1 MIRKNKSREKIS
13 KAQSAEMPGKYANL
27 MNDVAFQY
35 VFGSESNKDLLMALL
50 NELIP
55 ELHITSLSFNRQRQ
69 QSFAKNLKRSV
80 FDVSCQL
87 ADGTYVDVEV
97 QVCPQDWFA
106 DRCLYYSTYCIQSQ
120 LNSGQEEY
128 RLKPVYVVSIDAF
141 TLHHSSEWDGSILSS
156 YSLREDRTHELMTD
170 ILHFVFVE
178 LKDFNKKWEDIDND
192 KERFYFCMR
201 HLHELDSLP
210 IGFAEGIWAKLAHES
225 ELAAMPDKV
234 KIKYIKN
241 MTTEIDKR
249 AQILYAKR
257 RAEEE
262 GFAKGLEKGL
272 AQMLEEK
279 LAIARKMKADGL
291 SAEIIIKY
299 TGLSAEQIAG
309 L

>member
-1 MIRKNKSREKIS
+1 
-13 KAQSAEMPGKYANL
+13 
-27 MNDVAFQY
+27 
-35 VFGSESNKDLLMALL
+35 
-50 NELIP
+50 
-55 ELHITSLSFNRQRQ
+55 
-69 QSFAKNLKRSV
+69 
-80 FDVSCQL
+80 
-87 ADGTYVDVEV
+87 
-97 QVCPQDWFA
+97 
-106 DRCLYYSTYCIQSQ
+106 
-120 LNSGQEEY
+120 
-128 RLKPVYVVSIDAF
+128 
-141 TLHHSSEWDGSILSS
+141 
-156 YSLREDRTHELMTD
+156 
-170 ILHFVFVE
+170 
-178 LKDFNKKWEDIDND
+178 
-192 KERFYFCMR
+192 
-201 HLHELDSLP
+201 
-210 IGFAEGIWAKLAHES
+210 
-225 ELAAMPDKV
+225 MPDKV